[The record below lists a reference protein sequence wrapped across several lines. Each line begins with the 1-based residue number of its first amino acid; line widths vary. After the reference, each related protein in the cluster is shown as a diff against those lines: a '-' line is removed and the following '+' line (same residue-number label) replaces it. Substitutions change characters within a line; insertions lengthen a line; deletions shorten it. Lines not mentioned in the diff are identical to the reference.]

1 MKRLIAVLLSA
12 SMVLALAGCGKKD
25 EKETKKTK
33 KTKATEVTEETEDP
47 FETESESESESE
59 SDTQTESDTDPSISS
74 GDGHRIATPK
84 DYPISPDFVISHDAE
99 NVYYSR
105 VSHLSAYGEPYDNN
119 GRTMACLMFKE
130 IDSIRFEAEE
140 QDTYSQLWNTLEA
153 MFGQLD
159 INYDELYEKLLPQ
172 FCDNIAQGKAK
183 DYTMKEKLTF
193 FRADTEYFS
202 FMIKQDYDCD
212 MENASI
218 KTYNYAT
225 SDGRE
230 ISFNDIVTDKQG
242 FSDFFIEYISNGDY
256 YDFEIRQARDLAG
269 NMLVDDEFAF
279 PVEFLLGYD
288 GIYFVYSENNVYPTI
303 FKIPAMYCADYID
316 MSYFGK
322 TPETYT
328 LSNDGYGRITWDIYE
343 DGVLEEIHP
352 EFITDEYDSIVGI
365 DLVMDDL
372 MRVSVPD
379 ADLVEGDQFM
389 GMKLV
394 KGNNTYYAYIT
405 MALEEDACNNY
416 VFELTGSAGFEYVGK
431 FTGSFT
437 DTWYDPVQFVLTQY
451 SEVFGTGI
459 AGRDFSG
466 VKTAIPEPI
475 SDYYYKDAVV
485 VAAKDIPCKD
495 QSGDDYTI
503 PAGTVVLLFGYEAD
517 GNELEAMTLNKDA
530 TKNKLVSIDYAIDGY
545 TVLIN
550 GENQDDVFDGIR
562 YAG

>member
-1 MKRLIAVLLSA
+1 MKRLITLLLSA
-12 SMVLALAGCGKKD
+12 SMILALAGCGKKD

-33 KTKATEVTEETEDP
+33 RTKATLITEETDEP
-47 FETESESESESE
+47 SETETESETESE
-59 SDTQTESDTDPSISS
+59 TETETETDPPVVI
-74 GDGHRIATPK
+74 GDGSRIATPK
-84 DYPISPDFVISHDAE
+84 DYPISSDFVISHDAE

-105 VSHLSAYGEPYDNN
+105 ATAFRAYAEPYDDN
-119 GRTMACLMFKE
+119 GSTMACLMLEE
-130 IDSIRFEAEE
+130 IDSLRFEPADI
-140 QDTYSQLWNTLEA
+140 DTYNQLWNTLEA
-153 MFGQLD
+153 IFDQLNY
-159 INYDELYEKLLPQ
+159 NYDQLYEKLLPQ

-183 DYTMKEKLTF
+183 DYTMKEEITF
-193 FRADTEYFS
+193 YRTDTEYFS
-202 FMIKQDYDCD
+202 FMVAQDYDCD
-212 MENASI
+212 MQNASI

-230 ISFNDIVTDKQG
+230 ITFNDIVTDKQG
-242 FSDFFIEYISNGDY
+242 FSDFFIDYISNGDY
-256 YDFEIRQARDLAG
+256 YDFEIAQAKDLAA
-269 NMLVDDEFAF
+269 NMLVDDETAF

-352 EFITDEYDSIVGI
+352 EFVTDEYDSIVGI

-379 ADLVEGDQFM
+379 ADLVEGEQFM

-394 KGNNTYYAYIT
+394 KGKYTYYVYIS

-416 VFELTGSAGFEYVGK
+416 VFELTGSTGFEYVGK
-431 FTGSFT
+431 FTGNFT

-459 AGRDFSG
+459 AGRDFSAVNG
-466 VKTAIPEPI
+466 PIPEPI

-517 GNELEAMTLNKDA
+517 GNELVAMTLNKDA
-530 TKNKLVSIDYAIDGY
+530 TKNKHVSIDYAIDGY

-550 GENQDDVFDGIR
+550 GENQDDLFEGIR